1 MKVKPVPDF
10 GFAVLWYERIDFA
23 AILERKVNS
32 TSPGLLSIT
41 AKISRFEVDEF
52 AGVVV
57 VKSESRREQ
66 IAKRQRRVRILLL
79 TPHRSEVQI
88 LLESIN
94 QPCN

>member
-10 GFAVLWYERIDFA
+10 GFAVIWYERIDFA

-66 IAKRQRRVRILLL
+66 IAKRQRRICVYCRRGHAFLF
-79 TPHRSEVQI
+79 
-88 LLESIN
+88 
-94 QPCN
+94 